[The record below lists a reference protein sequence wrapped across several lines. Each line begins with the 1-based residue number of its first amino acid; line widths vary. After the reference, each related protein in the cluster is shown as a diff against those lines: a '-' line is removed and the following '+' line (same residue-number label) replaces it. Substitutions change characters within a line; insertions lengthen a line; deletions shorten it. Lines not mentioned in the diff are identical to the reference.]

1 MEIILLDKHKKKL
14 GYLSRSGK
22 IVQKERED
30 IKIGKVYNIFQDN
43 KGIFWL
49 STKGNGIF
57 TDAIYIFPRS
67 GYFFP
72 MREVRHIA
80 FDTVKN

>member
-1 MEIILLDKHKKKL
+1 MDKHKKKL

-57 TDAIYIFPRS
+57 RLQPQSDGGFAVEHYCYDNS
-67 GYFFP
+67 DKYSLSNDN
-72 MREVRHIA
+72 V
-80 FDTVKN
+80 